1 MFGRPRAGWAL
12 RRQVLPDE
20 RASDGPVTLRDAC
33 TDLLSILAD
42 LLKYQAVLDGESPP
56 SAEGAIAVAVDAVW
70 VARRT
75 CDELAAAILRSPPR
89 TAIEASVRLEA
100 VQAYLALPDV
110 DELMLSRLLDAN
122 LLLIEEG
129 LPSAPARSSPLWLA
143 SNWKAWLRIGRS
155 SGSAGSSH
163 NRSTTDHSCPQP

>member
-20 RASDGPVTLRDAC
+20 HAFDGPVTLTDAC
-33 TDLLSILAD
+33 TDLLATLAE
-42 LLKYQAVLDGESPP
+42 LSKYQAVLDGDVPP
-56 SAEGAIAVAVDAVW
+56 SAEGAIAVALDAVW
-70 VARRT
+70 DARRT

-110 DELMLSRLLDAN
+110 DELMLSRLIDAN
-122 LLLIEEG
+122 PLLIEG
-129 LPSAPARSSPLWLA
+129 SPSTPSRSSPLWLA
-143 SNWKAWLRIGRS
+143 SNWRAWLRIGCS

-163 NRSTTDHSCPQP
+163 NRPTTDHSCPQP